1 MMDVGGFSC
10 DFGPIR
16 TAFDGRCS
24 AQVYVG
30 FQVQL
35 DLTGIFMHGKIPTLK
50 ISLIQIFRA
59 HLWQKIHES
68 ARRQRVEV
76 DLELD
81 AATRL
86 HLTMSLV
93 RIRGDSDLI
102 RTQVTM
108 DLCQVFDQELDA
120 LEVENVQ
127 KETIHPR
134 KSYKMNSS
142 CADILLFAAYKWQV
156 AKPSLLH
163 DTKDSYDGT
172 TSSKYWLDIQLRW
185 GDFDS
190 HDVERYA
197 RAKFLDYTTDNMSIY
212 PSPTGALIA
221 IDLAYNLYSGYGAW
235 FPGCKPLI
243 QQAMAKIVKAC
254 VGVPSC
260 RLHQRRR
267 SVVSSSISSRF
278 GPRRGRPGASERT
291 RSRRR
296 RRCGRERR
304 ATPPRR
310 GRHDTVRRAGEP
322 RALRPQRTH
331 KEGPPA
337 LLVGADGALPVVPE
351 LRRALLESDHL
362 VRR

>member
-1 MMDVGGFSC
+1 
-10 DFGPIR
+10 
-16 TAFDGRCS
+16 
-24 AQVYVG
+24 
-30 FQVQL
+30 
-35 DLTGIFMHGKIPTLK
+35 
-50 ISLIQIFRA
+50 
-59 HLWQKIHES
+59 
-68 ARRQRVEV
+68 
-76 DLELD
+76 
-81 AATRL
+81 
-86 HLTMSLV
+86 
-93 RIRGDSDLI
+93 
-102 RTQVTM
+102 M

-172 TSSKYWLDIQLRW
+172 TSSKFWLDIQLRW

-243 QQAMAKIVKAC
+243 QQAMAKIVKVR

-260 RLHQRRR
+260 RLFFD
-267 SVVSSSISSRF
+267 F
-278 GPRRGRPGASERT
+278 GPFRTASGPLRRV
-291 RSRRR
+291 
-296 RRCGRERR
+296 RER
-304 ATPPRR
+304 A
-310 GRHDTVRRAGEP
+310 VA
-322 RALRPQRTH
+322 AM
-331 KEGPPA
+331 A
-337 LLVGADGALPVVPE
+337 
-351 LRRALLESDHL
+351 
-362 VRR
+362 